1 MPEIVHITV
10 YSRHELMPKNWGSSP
25 HQATVVYARL
35 ALYIGQCWTKDGIST
50 MARRIR
56 ESILDS
62 RDARLKLKGRGKPY
76 WRSIAS
82 GLHVGYRKG
91 KDARRWVARI
101 YVGSGQYVLESIGH
115 ADDFADADGVSTL
128 TFWQAQDRARELAAK
143 RTAKGGQRMG
153 PYTVGGAIK
162 DYVEHIAE
170 KPSCYEVRKRLTA
183 YVPAKLANTDIAK
196 LTKAELAAWHKSIA
210 KEPPRVRTRDGERQ
224 RHRAVDMRDAETV
237 RRRQDSANRILGM
250 LMAALNLAVTEE
262 QAPDG
267 PWRYVRPFKNVA
279 RSRVRYLTVAE
290 CKRLLNVCAAD
301 FRDLVHALLL
311 TGCRYQEVARL
322 RVEDFNP
329 DAGTL
334 HIRQS
339 KTGRERQVIL
349 TEEGQQFFAQLAA
362 GRRRA
367 DLMLGRQWG
376 KSNQAKP
383 MAAACTRASIVP
395 AVGLHQ
401 LRHTYA
407 SLAVMNGTPLIVIAT
422 ALGHS
427 STRMVEKHY
436 GHLSQSYIADA
447 IRKGA
452 PRFGKTPSN
461 VRALS

>member
-1 MPEIVHITV
+1 
-10 YSRHELMPKNWGSSP
+10 
-25 HQATVVYARL
+25 
-35 ALYIGQCWTKDGIST
+35 

-62 RDARLKLKGRGKPY
+62 RDARLKLKIGGKPY
-76 WRSIAS
+76 WRSIGS

-101 YVGSGQYVLESIGH
+101 YVGGGQYVVESIGH
-115 ADDFADADGVSTL
+115 ADDFADADGVNTL
-128 TFWQAQDRARELAAK
+128 TFWQAQDLARKVASK

-153 PYTVGGAIK
+153 PYAVGDAIK
-162 DYVEHIAE
+162 DYLAHIAE

-183 YVPAKLANTDIAK
+183 YVHPKLAKTDIAK
-196 LTKAELAAWHKSIA
+196 LTKAELAAWHRAIP
-210 KEPPRVRTRDGERQ
+210 KEPPRVRTRNGERQ
-224 RHRAVDMRDAETV
+224 RHRAVDMRDPETI

-250 LMAALNLAVTEE
+250 LMAALNLAIAEE
-262 QAPDG
+262 KAAEG
-267 PWRYVRPFKNVA
+267 PWRYVRPFKDVA

-290 CKRLLNVCAAD
+290 CKRLLNSCEPG
-301 FRDLVHALLL
+301 FRELVHALLL

-322 RVEDFNP
+322 RVGDFNP
-329 DAGTL
+329 DVATL

-339 KTGRERQVIL
+339 KTGNARHVHL
-349 TEEGQQFFAQLAA
+349 TDEGQEFFAQIAA
-362 GRRRA
+362 GRHGS
-367 DLMLGRQWG
+367 DLMLGRVWG

-383 MAAACTRASIVP
+383 MVAACARAGISP
-395 AVGLHQ
+395 PVGLHQ

-407 SLAVMNGTPLIVIAT
+407 SLAVMNGTPLMVVAH

-436 GHLSQSYIADA
+436 GHLSQNYIAEA

-452 PRFGKTPSN
+452 PRFGKTSSN
-461 VRALS
+461 VRAL

>member
-1 MPEIVHITV
+1 
-10 YSRHELMPKNWGSSP
+10 
-25 HQATVVYARL
+25 
-35 ALYIGQCWTKDGIST
+35 

-62 RDARLKLKGRGKPY
+62 RDARLKLKIRGKPY
-76 WRSIAS
+76 WRSIGS

-101 YVGSGQYVLESIGH
+101 YVGSGQYVVESIAH
-115 ADDFADADGVSTL
+115 DDDFADADGVNVL
-128 TFWQAQDRARELAAK
+128 NFWQAQDHARQLAMK
-143 RTAKGGQRMG
+143 RTTKGGQRMG
-153 PYTVGGAIK
+153 TYTVGDAIK
-162 DYVEHIAE
+162 DYLEHIAE

-183 YVPAKLANTDIAK
+183 YVPAKLAKTDIAK
-196 LTKAELAAWHKSIA
+196 LNKVDLAAWHRNIA

-224 RHRAVDMRDAETV
+224 RHRSVDMRDPETV

-250 LMAALNLAVTEE
+250 LMAALNLAVSEE
-262 QAPDG
+262 KAPDG
-267 PWRYVRPFKNVA
+267 PWHYAKPFKNVA

-290 CKRLLNVCAAD
+290 CKRLLNACAPD
-301 FRDLVHALLL
+301 FRELVHALLL

-322 RVEDFNP
+322 SVGDFNA
-329 DAGTL
+329 DSGTL

-339 KTGRERQVIL
+339 KTGRERHVVL
-349 TEEGQQFFAQLAA
+349 TDEGQHFFAQLVA
-362 GRRRA
+362 GRRGA

-383 MAAACTRASIVP
+383 MAAACGRAGIAP

-401 LRHTYA
+401 LRHTFA
-407 SLAVMNGTPLIVIAT
+407 SLAIMNGTPLMVVAH

-427 STRMVEKHY
+427 STRMIERHY
-436 GHLSQSYIADA
+436 GHLSQSYVAEQ

-461 VRALS
+461 VRAL

>member
-1 MPEIVHITV
+1 
-10 YSRHELMPKNWGSSP
+10 
-25 HQATVVYARL
+25 
-35 ALYIGQCWTKDGIST
+35 

-62 RDARLKLKGRGKPY
+62 RDARLKLKIRGKPY
-76 WRSIAS
+76 WRSIGS

-101 YVGSGQYVLESIGH
+101 YVGGGQYVVESIGY
-115 ADDFADADGVSTL
+115 ADDFSDADGVNVL
-128 TFWQAQDRARELAAK
+128 NFWQAQDLARQLAGK
-143 RTAKGGQRMG
+143 RTAKGGQRIR
-153 PYTVGGAIK
+153 PYTVGDAIK
-162 DYVEHIAE
+162 DYLVHVAE
-170 KPSCYEVRKRLTA
+170 KPSCYEIRKRLTA
-183 YVPAKLANTDIAK
+183 YVPAGLANTDISK
-196 LTKAELAAWHKSIA
+196 LTKADLVAWHRNIA
-210 KEPPRVRTRDGERQ
+210 KEPPRVRTRVGEHQ
-224 RHRAVDMRDAETV
+224 RHRAVDMRDPETV

-262 QAPDG
+262 RAPDG

-279 RSRVRYLTVAE
+279 RSRMRYLTIAE
-290 CKRLLNVCAAD
+290 CKRLLNACAPD

-322 RVEDFNP
+322 RVEDLNP

-339 KTGRERQVIL
+339 KTSKERHVIL
-349 TEEGQQFFAQLAA
+349 TEEGQLFFGHLAA

-367 DLMLGRQWG
+367 ELMLGRQWR
-376 KSNQAKP
+376 KSSQAKP
-383 MAAACTRASIVP
+383 MAAACRRAGIVP

-407 SLAVMNGTPLIVIAT
+407 SLAVMNGTPLLVVAT

-436 GHLSQSYIADA
+436 GHLSQNYIADA

-452 PRFGKTPSN
+452 PRFGKTSFN
-461 VRALS
+461 VRAL